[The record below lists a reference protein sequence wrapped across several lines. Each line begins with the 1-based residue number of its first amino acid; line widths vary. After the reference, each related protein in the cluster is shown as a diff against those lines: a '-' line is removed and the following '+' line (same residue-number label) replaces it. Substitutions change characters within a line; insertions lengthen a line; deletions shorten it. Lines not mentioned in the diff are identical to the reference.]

1 MIDGRCADPGQS
13 GAVDLPDGEPD
24 CGPWRAVAVADLFA
38 ALGLPRVL
46 AVDGRSGSGKS
57 TLVARLAA
65 TVPGTA
71 VVHTDDV
78 AWHHDFFDWADLLL
92 EGVLAPWRAGRDVAY
107 RPPPWDAR
115 GRPGAITVPSGAPL
129 LVVEGVGA
137 GRQAFAPFLD
147 ALIWVQTD
155 RALATR
161 RGLER
166 DGGDVAFWDE
176 WEARERPFLAADRPW
191 ERADLVVSGQDV
203 RHDLVEVGRGVP
215 DLPAE
220 LRRLQR

>member
-1 MIDGRCADPGQS
+1 ME
-13 GAVDLPDGEPD
+13 LPDGEPD
-24 CGPWRAVAVADLFA
+24 CGPWRAVAVAELYT
-38 ALGLPRVL
+38 ALGRPRVL

-57 TLVARLAA
+57 TLVDRLVA
-65 TVPGTA
+65 TVPGVA

-78 AWHHDFFDWADLLL
+78 AWHHDFFDWADLLVD
-92 EGVLAPWRAGRDVAY
+92 GVLVPWRAGRDVAY

-137 GRQAFAPFLD
+137 GRRAFAPYLD
-147 ALIWVQTD
+147 ALVWVQTD
-155 RALATR
+155 RAVAIR

-191 ERADLVVSGQDV
+191 ARADLVVNGQDV
-203 RHDLVEVGRGVP
+203 RNELVEVGRGVP
-215 DLPAE
+215 GLPAE
-220 LRRLQR
+220 LRRLER

>member
-1 MIDGRCADPGQS
+1 ME
-13 GAVDLPDGEPD
+13 LPDGEPD
-24 CGPWRAVAVADLFA
+24 CGPWRPVAPADVYA
-38 ALGLPRVL
+38 ALGRPRVL

-65 TVPGTA
+65 TVPDTA

-92 EGVLAPWRAGRDVAY
+92 DGVLVPWRAGRDVAY
-107 RPPPWDAR
+107 RPPPWEVR
-115 GRPGAITVPSGAPL
+115 SRPGAITVPSGAPL

-137 GRQAFAPFLD
+137 GRRAFAPYLD
-147 ALIWVQTD
+147 ALVWVQTD
-155 RALATR
+155 RAVATR

-191 ERADLVVSGQDV
+191 DRAALVVNGQDV
-203 RHDLVEVGRGVP
+203 RNELVEVGRGVP
-215 DLPAE
+215 GLPAE
-220 LRRLQR
+220 LRRLER

>member
-1 MIDGRCADPGQS
+1 
-13 GAVDLPDGEPD
+13 VDLPDGEPD
-24 CGPWRAVAVADLFA
+24 CGPWRAVAVTELYA
-38 ALGLPRVL
+38 ALGRPRVL

-65 TVPGTA
+65 TVPSTA

-92 EGVLAPWRAGRDVAY
+92 DGVLVPWRAGRDVAY
-107 RPPPWDAR
+107 RPPPWEVR
-115 GRPGAITVPSGAPL
+115 SRPGAITVPSGAPL

-137 GRQAFAPFLD
+137 GRRAFAPYLD
-147 ALIWVQTD
+147 ALVWVQTD
-155 RALATR
+155 RAVATR

-191 ERADLVVSGQDV
+191 ARADLVVNGQDV
-203 RHDLVEVGRGVP
+203 RNELVEVGRGVP
-215 DLPAE
+215 GLPAE
-220 LRRLQR
+220 LRRLER

>member
-1 MIDGRCADPGQS
+1 MIAGRRADPGQT

-24 CGPWRAVAVADLFA
+24 CGPWRAVAVTELYA
-38 ALGLPRVL
+38 ALGRPRVL

-57 TLVARLAA
+57 TFVARLAA

-92 EGVLAPWRAGRDVAY
+92 DGVLVPWRAGRDVAY

-115 GRPGAITVPSGAPL
+115 GRAGAITVPAVAPL

-137 GRQAFAPFLD
+137 GRKAFAPYLD

-155 RALATR
+155 RAVATR

-191 ERADLVVSGQDV
+191 ARADLVVERAGC
-203 RHDLVEVGRGVP
+203 
-215 DLPAE
+215 AA
-220 LRRLQR
+220 

>member
-1 MIDGRCADPGQS
+1 
-13 GAVDLPDGEPD
+13 VELPDGEPD
-24 CGPWRAVAVADLFA
+24 CGPWRPFSVADLYA
-38 ALGLPRVL
+38 VLGRPRVL

-57 TLVARLAA
+57 ALAA
-65 TVPGTA
+65 RVVATVSGA
-71 VVHTDDV
+71 VVVHTDDV
-78 AWHHDFFDWADLLL
+78 AWYHDFFDWADLLVD
-92 EGVLAPWRAGRDVAY
+92 GVLIPWRAGHDVAY

-115 GRPGAITVPSGAPL
+115 GRGGAITVSSAAPL
-129 LVVEGVGA
+129 LVVDGVGA
-137 GRQAFAPFLD
+137 GRKAFAPFLD

-155 RALATR
+155 RVVATR

-191 ERADLVVSGQDV
+191 ERADLVVGGQDV

-215 DLPAE
+215 DLPPQ
-220 LRRLQR
+220 LRRLER

>member
-1 MIDGRCADPGQS
+1 M
-13 GAVDLPDGEPD
+13 DLPDGEPD
-24 CGPWRAVAVADLFA
+24 CGPWRTVAVTDLYA
-38 ALGLPRVL
+38 ALGRPRVL

-92 EGVLAPWRAGRDVAY
+92 DGVLVPWRAGRDVAY
-107 RPPPWDAR
+107 RPPPWEVR
-115 GRPGAITVPSGAPL
+115 SRPGAITVPSGAPL

-137 GRQAFAPFLD
+137 GRRAFAPYLD
-147 ALIWVQTD
+147 ALVWVQTD
-155 RALATR
+155 RAVATR

-176 WEARERPFLAADRPW
+176 WEARERPFVAADRRW
-191 ERADLVVSGQDV
+191 ARADLVVNGQDV
-203 RHDLVEVGRGVP
+203 RNELVEVGRGVP
-215 DLPAE
+215 GLPAE
-220 LRRLQR
+220 LRRLER

>member
-1 MIDGRCADPGQS
+1 M
-13 GAVDLPDGEPD
+13 DLPDGEPD
-24 CGPWRAVAVADLFA
+24 CGPWRAVAVTELYA
-38 ALGLPRVL
+38 ALGRPRVL

-65 TVPGTA
+65 TVPSTA

-92 EGVLAPWRAGRDVAY
+92 DGVLVPWRAGRDVAY

-137 GRQAFAPFLD
+137 GRRAFAPYLD
-147 ALIWVQTD
+147 ALVWVQTD
-155 RALATR
+155 RAVATR

-191 ERADLVVSGQDV
+191 ARADLVVNGQDV
-203 RHDLVEVGRGVP
+203 RNELVEVGCGVP
-215 DLPAE
+215 GLPAE
-220 LRRLQR
+220 LRRLER

>member
-1 MIDGRCADPGQS
+1 
-13 GAVDLPDGEPD
+13 
-24 CGPWRAVAVADLFA
+24 VADLYA
-38 ALGLPRVL
+38 ALGRPRVL

-65 TVPGTA
+65 TVPSTA

-92 EGVLAPWRAGRDVAY
+92 DGVLVPWRAGRDVAY
-107 RPPPWDAR
+107 RPPPWEVR
-115 GRPGAITVPSGAPL
+115 SRPGAITVPSGAPL

-137 GRQAFAPFLD
+137 GRRAFAPYLD
-147 ALIWVQTD
+147 ALVWVQTD
-155 RALATR
+155 RAVATR

-191 ERADLVVSGQDV
+191 ARADLVVNGQDV
-203 RHDLVEVGRGVP
+203 RNELVEVGRGVP
-215 DLPAE
+215 GLPAE
-220 LRRLQR
+220 LRRLER

>member
-1 MIDGRCADPGQS
+1 
-13 GAVDLPDGEPD
+13 VDLPDGEPD
-24 CGPWRAVAVADLFA
+24 CGPWRAVAVTELYA
-38 ALGLPRVL
+38 ALGRPRVL

-65 TVPGTA
+65 TVPSTA

-92 EGVLAPWRAGRDVAY
+92 DGVLVPWRAGRDVAY
-107 RPPPWDAR
+107 RPPPWEVR
-115 GRPGAITVPSGAPL
+115 SRPGAITVPSGAPL

-137 GRQAFAPFLD
+137 GRRAFAPYLD
-147 ALIWVQTD
+147 ALVWVQTD
-155 RALATR
+155 RAVATR

-191 ERADLVVSGQDV
+191 DRAALVVNGQDV
-203 RHDLVEVGRGVP
+203 RNELVEVGRGVP
-215 DLPAE
+215 GLPAE
-220 LRRLQR
+220 LRRLER

>member
-1 MIDGRCADPGQS
+1 
-13 GAVDLPDGEPD
+13 VDLPDGEPD
-24 CGPWRAVAVADLFA
+24 CGPWRAVAVADLYA
-38 ALGLPRVL
+38 ALGRPHVL

-57 TLVARLAA
+57 TLVDRLAA
-65 TVPGTA
+65 TVPGVA

-78 AWHHDFFDWADLLL
+78 AWHHDFFDWADLLVD
-92 EGVLAPWRAGRDVAY
+92 GVLVPWRAGRDVAY

-137 GRQAFAPFLD
+137 GRRAFAPYLD
-147 ALIWVQTD
+147 ALVWVQTD
-155 RALATR
+155 RAVATR

-166 DGGDVAFWDE
+166 DGGDVTFWDE

-191 ERADLVVSGQDV
+191 ARADLVVNGQDV
-203 RHDLVEVGRGVP
+203 RNELVEVGRGVP
-215 DLPAE
+215 GLPAE
-220 LRRLQR
+220 LRRLER

>member
-1 MIDGRCADPGQS
+1 M
-13 GAVDLPDGEPD
+13 DLPDGEPD
-24 CGPWRAVAVADLFA
+24 CGPWRAVAVTELYA
-38 ALGLPRVL
+38 ALGRPRVL

-65 TVPGTA
+65 TVPSTA

-92 EGVLAPWRAGRDVAY
+92 DGVLVPWRAGRDVAY

-115 GRPGAITVPSGAPL
+115 GRPGAITVPSGAAL

-137 GRQAFAPFLD
+137 GRRAFAPYLD
-147 ALIWVQTD
+147 ALVWVQTD
-155 RALATR
+155 RAVATR
-161 RGLER
+161 RGLQR

-191 ERADLVVSGQDV
+191 ARADLVVNGQDV
-203 RHDLVEVGRGVP
+203 RNELVEVGRGVP
-215 DLPAE
+215 GLPAE
-220 LRRLQR
+220 LRRLER

>member
-1 MIDGRCADPGQS
+1 
-13 GAVDLPDGEPD
+13 VELPDGEPD
-24 CGPWRAVAVADLFA
+24 GGPWRTVAVADLHPL
-38 ALGLPRVL
+38 LGRPRVL

-57 TLVARLAA
+57 TLVRRLVAS
-65 TVPGTA
+65 VPGAA

-78 AWHHDFFDWADLLL
+78 AWYHDFFDWADLLVD
-92 EGVLAPWRAGRDVAY
+92 GVLVPWRAGRDVAY

-115 GRPGAITVPSGAPL
+115 GRPGAITVPSSAAL

-137 GRQAFAPFLD
+137 GRRAFAPYLD
-147 ALIWVQTD
+147 ALVWVQTD
-155 RALATR
+155 RAVATR

-191 ERADLVVSGQDV
+191 DRAALVVNGQDV
-203 RHDLVEVGRGVP
+203 RNELVEVGRGVP
-215 DLPAE
+215 GLPAE
-220 LRRLQR
+220 LRRLER

>member
-1 MIDGRCADPGQS
+1 
-13 GAVDLPDGEPD
+13 VELPDGEPD
-24 CGPWRAVAVADLFA
+24 CGPWRPFPVADLHA
-38 ALGLPRVL
+38 VLGRPRVL

-57 TLVARLAA
+57 TLVARLVA
-65 TVPGTA
+65 TVPHAA

-78 AWHHDFFDWADLLL
+78 AWHHDFFDWADLLVD
-92 EGVLAPWRAGRDVAY
+92 GVLIPWRAGHDVAY

-115 GRPGAITVPSGAPL
+115 GRGGAITVSSAAPL

-137 GRQAFAPFLD
+137 GRKAFAPFLD

-155 RALATR
+155 RVVATR
-161 RGLER
+161 RGLGR

-203 RHDLVEVGRGVP
+203 RHELVEVGRGVP
-215 DLPAE
+215 DLPPE
-220 LRRLQR
+220 LRRLER

>member
-1 MIDGRCADPGQS
+1 
-13 GAVDLPDGEPD
+13 VDLPDGEPD
-24 CGPWRAVAVADLFA
+24 CGPWRAVAVADLYA
-38 ALGLPRVL
+38 ALGRPRVL

-65 TVPGTA
+65 TVPDTA

-92 EGVLAPWRAGRDVAY
+92 DGVLVPWRAGRDVAY
-107 RPPPWDAR
+107 RPPPWEVR
-115 GRPGAITVPSGAPL
+115 SRPGAITVPSGAPL

-137 GRQAFAPFLD
+137 GRRAFAPYLD
-147 ALIWVQTD
+147 ALVWVQTD
-155 RALATR
+155 RAVATR

-191 ERADLVVSGQDV
+191 ARADLVVNGQDV
-203 RHDLVEVGRGVP
+203 RNELVEVGRGVP
-215 DLPAE
+215 GLPAE
-220 LRRLQR
+220 LRRLER

>member
-1 MIDGRCADPGQS
+1 M
-13 GAVDLPDGEPD
+13 DLPDGEPD
-24 CGPWRAVAVADLFA
+24 CGPWRAVAVAELYA
-38 ALGLPRVL
+38 ALGRPRVL

-57 TLVARLAA
+57 TLVDRLAA
-65 TVPGTA
+65 TVPGVA

-78 AWHHDFFDWADLLL
+78 AWHHDFFDWADLLVD
-92 EGVLAPWRAGRDVAY
+92 GVLVPWWAGRDLAY

-115 GRPGAITVPSGAPL
+115 GRPGEITVPSGAPL

-137 GRQAFAPFLD
+137 GRRAFAPYLD
-147 ALIWVQTD
+147 ALVWVQTD
-155 RALATR
+155 RAVATR

-191 ERADLVVSGQDV
+191 DRAALVVNGQDV
-203 RHDLVEVGRGVP
+203 RNELVEVGRGVP
-215 DLPAE
+215 GLPAE
-220 LRRLQR
+220 LRRLER

>member
-1 MIDGRCADPGQS
+1 M
-13 GAVDLPDGEPD
+13 DLPDGEPD
-24 CGPWRAVAVADLFA
+24 CGPWRAVAVAELYA
-38 ALGLPRVL
+38 ALGRPRVL

-65 TVPGTA
+65 TVPSTA

-92 EGVLAPWRAGRDVAY
+92 DGVLVPWRAGRDVAY

-137 GRQAFAPFLD
+137 GRRAFAPYLD
-147 ALIWVQTD
+147 ALVWVQTD
-155 RALATR
+155 RAVAIR

-191 ERADLVVSGQDV
+191 ARADLVVSGQDV

>member
-1 MIDGRCADPGQS
+1 M
-13 GAVDLPDGEPD
+13 DLPDGEPD
-24 CGPWRAVAVADLFA
+24 CGPWRAVAVTELYA
-38 ALGLPRVL
+38 ALGRPRVL

-92 EGVLAPWRAGRDVAY
+92 DGVLVPWRAGRDVAY

-115 GRPGAITVPSGAPL
+115 GRGGAITVLAAAPL

-137 GRQAFAPFLD
+137 GRRAFAPHLD

-155 RALATR
+155 RAR
-161 RGLER
+161 RDPARPRARRRRRRVLGR
-166 DGGDVAFWDE
+166 VGGPRTPVPRRRPAVG
-176 WEARERPFLAADRPW
+176 ACRSCRERAGCAA
-191 ERADLVVSGQDV
+191 
-203 RHDLVEVGRGVP
+203 
-215 DLPAE
+215 
-220 LRRLQR
+220 

>member
-1 MIDGRCADPGQS
+1 M
-13 GAVDLPDGEPD
+13 
-24 CGPWRAVAVADLFA
+24 
-38 ALGLPRVL
+38 L

-65 TVPGTA
+65 TVPGAA

-78 AWHHDFFDWADLLL
+78 AWYHDFFDWADLLVD
-92 EGVLAPWRAGRDVAY
+92 GVLIPWRAGHDVAY
-107 RPPPWDAR
+107 RPPAV
-115 GRPGAITVPSGAPL
+115 GRPRPRRGDHGARRPRRCSSSRGSGP
-129 LVVEGVGA
+129 GG
-137 GRQAFAPFLD
+137 GRSRPFLD

-155 RALATR
+155 RVVATR

-220 LRRLQR
+220 LRRLER

>member
-1 MIDGRCADPGQS
+1 
-13 GAVDLPDGEPD
+13 VDLPDGEPD
-24 CGPWRAVAVADLFA
+24 CGPWRAVAVTELYA
-38 ALGLPRVL
+38 ALGRPRVL

-65 TVPGTA
+65 TVPSTA

-92 EGVLAPWRAGRDVAY
+92 DGVLVPWRAGRDVAY

-115 GRPGAITVPSGAPL
+115 GRAGAITVPAAAPL

-137 GRQAFAPFLD
+137 GRRPFAPHLD

-191 ERADLVVSGQDV
+191 ARADLVVSGQDV

>member
-1 MIDGRCADPGQS
+1 
-13 GAVDLPDGEPD
+13 VELPDGEPD
-24 CGPWRAVAVADLFA
+24 CGPWRRVVVAELHTV
-38 ALGLPRVL
+38 LGRPRVL

-57 TLVARLAA
+57 TLVDRLVAA
-65 TVPGTA
+65 LPGAA

-78 AWHHDFFDWADLLL
+78 AWHHDFFDWADLLVD
-92 EGVLAPWRAGRDVAY
+92 GVLAPWRAGRDVAY

-115 GRPGAITVPSGAPL
+115 GRPGAITVPSAAPL

-137 GRQAFAPFLD
+137 GRKAFAPYLD

-155 RALATR
+155 RAVATR

-191 ERADLVVSGQDV
+191 ARADLVVSGQDV
-203 RHDLVEVGRGVP
+203 RHELVEVGRGVP
-215 DLPAE
+215 GLPAE
-220 LRRLQR
+220 LRRLER

>member
-1 MIDGRCADPGQS
+1 M
-13 GAVDLPDGEPD
+13 DLPDGEPD
-24 CGPWRAVAVADLFA
+24 CGPWRAVAVTELYA
-38 ALGLPRVL
+38 ALGRPRML

-92 EGVLAPWRAGRDVAY
+92 DAVLVPWQAGRDVAY

-115 GRPGAITVPSGAPL
+115 GRAGAITVPAAAPL

-137 GRQAFAPFLD
+137 GRRTFAPHLD

-191 ERADLVVSGQDV
+191 ARADLVVSGQDV

>member
-1 MIDGRCADPGQS
+1 
-13 GAVDLPDGEPD
+13 VELPDGEPD
-24 CGPWRAVAVADLFA
+24 CGPWRAVAVAELYA
-38 ALGLPRVL
+38 ALGRPREL

-57 TLVARLAA
+57 TLVDGLIA
-65 TVPGTA
+65 TVPGAA

-78 AWHHDFFDWADLLL
+78 AWHHDFFDWADLLVD
-92 EGVLAPWRAGRDVAY
+92 GVLVPWRAGRDVAY

-115 GRPGAITVPSGAPL
+115 GRPGAITVPSSAAL

-137 GRQAFAPFLD
+137 GRRAFAPYLD

-155 RALATR
+155 RAVATR

-191 ERADLVVSGQDV
+191 ARADLVVNGQDV
-203 RHDLVEVGRGVP
+203 RNELVEVGRGVP
-215 DLPAE
+215 GLPAE

>member
-1 MIDGRCADPGQS
+1 ME
-13 GAVDLPDGEPD
+13 LPDGEPD
-24 CGPWRAVAVADLFA
+24 CGPWRPLALVDLHA
-38 ALGLPRVL
+38 ALRRPHVL

-57 TLVARLAA
+57 TLAARLAG
-65 TVPGTA
+65 TVAGA
-71 VVHTDDV
+71 VVVHTDDV
-78 AWHHDFFDWADLLL
+78 AWYHDFFDWADLLVD
-92 EGVLAPWRAGRDVAY
+92 GVLVPWRAGHDVAY

-115 GRPGAITVPSGAPL
+115 GRGGAITVSSAAPL

-137 GRQAFAPFLD
+137 GRKAFAPFLD

-155 RALATR
+155 RVVAAR

-176 WEARERPFLAADRPW
+176 WESHERPFLAADRPW

-203 RHDLVEVGRGVP
+203 RHELVEVGCRVP

-220 LRRLQR
+220 LRRLER

>member
-1 MIDGRCADPGQS
+1 M
-13 GAVDLPDGEPD
+13 DLPDGEPD
-24 CGPWRAVAVADLFA
+24 CGPWRAVAVTELYA
-38 ALGLPRVL
+38 ALGRPRVL

-65 TVPGTA
+65 TVPSTA
-71 VVHTDDV
+71 VVHTD
-78 AWHHDFFDWADLLL
+78 
-92 EGVLAPWRAGRDVAY
+92 DVAY

-115 GRPGAITVPSGAPL
+115 GRAGAITVPAAAPL

-137 GRQAFAPFLD
+137 GRRAFAPHLD

-191 ERADLVVSGQDV
+191 ARADLVVSGQDV

>member
-1 MIDGRCADPGQS
+1 M
-13 GAVDLPDGEPD
+13 DLPDGEPD
-24 CGPWRAVAVADLFA
+24 CGPWRAVAVAELYA

-57 TLVARLAA
+57 TLVDRLAA
-65 TVPGTA
+65 TVPGVA

-78 AWHHDFFDWADLLL
+78 AWHHDFFDWAGLLL
-92 EGVLAPWRAGRDVAY
+92 DGVLWPWRAGRDVAY

-137 GRQAFAPFLD
+137 GRRAFAPYLD
-147 ALIWVQTD
+147 ALVWVQTD
-155 RALATR
+155 RAVATR

-191 ERADLVVSGQDV
+191 DRAALVVNGQDV
-203 RHDLVEVGRGVP
+203 RNELVEVGRGVP
-215 DLPAE
+215 GLPAE
-220 LRRLQR
+220 LRRLER